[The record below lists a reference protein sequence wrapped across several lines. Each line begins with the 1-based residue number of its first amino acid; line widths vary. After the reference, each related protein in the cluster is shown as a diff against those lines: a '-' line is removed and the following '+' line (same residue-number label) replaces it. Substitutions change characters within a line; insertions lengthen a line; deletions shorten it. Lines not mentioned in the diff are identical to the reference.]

1 MADLVAFPELP
12 LQLVFKVRQLKNHL
26 PNDTVN
32 QVLSDGLNESALN
45 LELYITKAQKAKTER
60 KAVEEL
66 RHAYQ
71 KTGSVRYYIELL
83 KEIKAIPAIVADDLL
98 SDCEAIRKTLE
109 PIMEEYRGEYD
120 DMPDDEFY
128 DWLGKVFGDDEKR
141 DECFDDYDDYDDFE
155 DIE

>member
-1 MADLVAFPELP
+1 MGVQKEWINMADLVAFSELP
-12 LQLVFKVRQLKNHL
+12 LQLVFKVRQLKNQL

-32 QVLSDGLNESALN
+32 QVLTDRLNESALY
-45 LELYITKAQKAKTER
+45 LELNVSEALNAKTER

-83 KEIKAIPAIVADDLL
+83 KETKAIPEFVADDLL
-98 SDCEAIRKTLE
+98 ADCETIRQALK

-128 DWLGKVFGDDEKR
+128 DWLNKVFGDEEGQDE
-141 DECFDDYDDYDDFE
+141 DLDL
-155 DIE
+155 

>member
-1 MADLVAFPELP
+1 MADLVAFSELP

-32 QVLSDGLNESALN
+32 QVLTDGLNESALY
-45 LELYITKAQKAKTER
+45 LELNINEALNAKTER

-83 KEIKAIPAIVADDLL
+83 KETKAIPEFVADDLL
-98 SDCEAIRKTLE
+98 ADCEAIRQALE

-128 DWLGKVFGDDEKR
+128 DWLNEVFGDGEEQDE
-141 DECFDDYDDYDDFE
+141 DLDL
-155 DIE
+155 

>member
-1 MADLVAFPELP
+1 MADLVAFSELP
-12 LQLVFKVRQLKNHL
+12 LQLVFKVRQLKNYL

-32 QVLSDGLNESALN
+32 QVLTDGLNESALY
-45 LELYITKAQKAKTER
+45 LELNINEALNAKTER

-83 KEIKAIPAIVADDLL
+83 KETKAIPKFVAEDML
-98 SDCEAIRKTLE
+98 SDCEVIRQSLE
-109 PIMEEYRGEYD
+109 PIMEEFRGEYD

-128 DWLGKVFGDDEKR
+128 DWLNEVFGDEEGQDDE
-141 DECFDDYDDYDDFE
+141 FDL
-155 DIE
+155 

>member
-1 MADLVAFPELP
+1 MADLVAFSELP
-12 LQLVFKVRQLKNHL
+12 LQLVFKVRQLKNYL

-32 QVLSDGLNESALN
+32 QVLTDGLNESALY
-45 LELYITKAQKAKTER
+45 LELNINEALNAKTER
-60 KAVEEL
+60 KTVEEL

-71 KTGSVRYYIELL
+71 KTGSVRYYIKLL
-83 KEIKAIPAIVADDLL
+83 KEIKAIPKFFADDLL

-128 DWLGKVFGDDEKR
+128 DWLGKVFGDDEGQNE
-141 DECFDDYDDYDDFE
+141 DFDL
-155 DIE
+155 

>member
-1 MADLVAFPELP
+1 MADLVAFSELP

-32 QVLSDGLNESALN
+32 QVLNESALY
-45 LELYITKAQKAKTER
+45 LELNINEALNAKTER

-71 KTGSVRYYIELL
+71 KTGSVRYYIGLL
-83 KEIKAIPAIVADDLL
+83 KETKAIPEFVAEDML
-98 SDCEAIRKTLE
+98 SDCEAIRQALE

-128 DWLGKVFGDDEKR
+128 DWLNQVFGDEEGQDE
-141 DECFDDYDDYDDFE
+141 DFDL
-155 DIE
+155 

>member
-1 MADLVAFPELP
+1 MADLVAFSELP

-32 QVLSDGLNESALN
+32 QVLTDGLNESALY
-45 LELYITKAQKAKTER
+45 LELNINEALNAKTER

-83 KEIKAIPAIVADDLL
+83 KETKAIPEFVADDLL
-98 SDCEAIRKTLE
+98 ADCETIRQALK

-128 DWLGKVFGDDEKR
+128 DWLNKVLGDGEEQDE
-141 DECFDDYDDYDDFE
+141 DLEL
-155 DIE
+155 

>member
-1 MADLVAFPELP
+1 MADLVAFSELP

-32 QVLSDGLNESALN
+32 QVLTDGLNESALY
-45 LELYITKAQKAKTER
+45 LELNINEALNAKTER

-71 KTGSVRYYIELL
+71 KTGSVKYYIELL
-83 KEIKAIPAIVADDLL
+83 KETKAIPEFVADDLL
-98 SDCEAIRKTLE
+98 ADCETIRQALK

-128 DWLGKVFGDDEKR
+128 DWLNKVLGDGEEQDE
-141 DECFDDYDDYDDFE
+141 DFD
-155 DIE
+155 I

>member
-1 MADLVAFPELP
+1 MADLVAFSELP

-32 QVLSDGLNESALN
+32 QVLTDGLNELALYLELNINEALN
-45 LELYITKAQKAKTER
+45 AKTVR

-83 KEIKAIPAIVADDLL
+83 KETKAIPKFVAENLL
-98 SDCEAIRKTLE
+98 SDCETIRQALK

-128 DWLGKVFGDDEKR
+128 DWFNQVFGDDEGQD
-141 DECFDDYDDYDDFE
+141 DEFDL
-155 DIE
+155 

>member
-1 MADLVAFPELP
+1 MADLVAFSELP

-32 QVLSDGLNESALN
+32 QVLTDGLNESALY
-45 LELYITKAQKAKTER
+45 LELNINKALNAKTER
-60 KAVEEL
+60 KAVEEM

-71 KTGSVRYYIELL
+71 KTGSVRYYIGLL
-83 KEIKAIPAIVADDLL
+83 KETKAIPEFVADDLL
-98 SDCEAIRKTLE
+98 SDCETIRQMLE

-128 DWLGKVFGDDEKR
+128 DWLNQVFGDGKEQDE
-141 DECFDDYDDYDDFE
+141 DLDL
-155 DIE
+155 

>member
-1 MADLVAFPELP
+1 MADLVAFSELP

-32 QVLSDGLNESALN
+32 QVLTDGLNESALY
-45 LELYITKAQKAKTER
+45 LELNINEALHAETER

-83 KEIKAIPAIVADDLL
+83 KETKAIPEFVADDLL
-98 SDCEAIRKTLE
+98 ADCETIRQSLE

-128 DWLGKVFGDDEKR
+128 DWLNEVFGDEEGQDE
-141 DECFDDYDDYDDFE
+141 DFDL
-155 DIE
+155 

>member
-1 MADLVAFPELP
+1 MADLVAFSELP
-12 LQLVFKVRQLKNHL
+12 LQLVFKVRQLKNQL

-32 QVLSDGLNESALN
+32 QVLIGGLNESAVY
-45 LELYITKAQKAKTER
+45 LELNINEALNAETER

-83 KEIKAIPAIVADDLL
+83 KETKAIPEFVADDLL
-98 SDCEAIRKTLE
+98 SDCEAIRQTLD

-128 DWLGKVFGDDEKR
+128 DWLNEVFGDEEGQDDE
-141 DECFDDYDDYDDFE
+141 FDL
-155 DIE
+155 

>member
-1 MADLVAFPELP
+1 MADLVAFSELP

-32 QVLSDGLNESALN
+32 QVLTDGLNESALY
-45 LELYITKAQKAKTER
+45 LELNINEAQNAKTER

-83 KEIKAIPAIVADDLL
+83 KETKAIPEFVADNLL
-98 SDCEAIRKTLE
+98 SDCETIRQALE

-128 DWLGKVFGDDEKR
+128 DWLNEVFGDEEGQDE
-141 DECFDDYDDYDDFE
+141 DFDL
-155 DIE
+155 

>member
-1 MADLVAFPELP
+1 MADLVAFSELP

-32 QVLSDGLNESALN
+32 QVLTDGLNESALY
-45 LELYITKAQKAKTER
+45 LELNVSEALNAKTER

-71 KTGSVRYYIELL
+71 KTGSVKYYIELL
-83 KEIKAIPAIVADDLL
+83 KETKAIPEFVADDLL
-98 SDCEAIRKTLE
+98 ADCETIRQALK

-128 DWLGKVFGDDEKR
+128 DWLNEVFGDEEGQDDE
-141 DECFDDYDDYDDFE
+141 FDL
-155 DIE
+155 

>member
-1 MADLVAFPELP
+1 MADLVAFSELP
-12 LQLVFKVRQLKNHL
+12 LKLVFKVRQLKNYL

-32 QVLSDGLNESALN
+32 QVLTDGLNESALY
-45 LELYITKAQKAKTER
+45 LELNINEALNAKTER

-83 KEIKAIPAIVADDLL
+83 KETKAIPEFVADDLL
-98 SDCEAIRKTLE
+98 SDCEAIRQALK

-128 DWLGKVFGDDEKR
+128 DWLNKVFGDDEGQ
-141 DECFDDYDDYDDFE
+141 EDDF
-155 DIE
+155 DL

>member
-1 MADLVAFPELP
+1 MADLVAFSELP

-32 QVLSDGLNESALN
+32 QVLTDGLNESALY
-45 LELYITKAQKAKTER
+45 LELNINEALNAKTER

-83 KEIKAIPAIVADDLL
+83 KETKAIPEFVADDLL
-98 SDCEAIRKTLE
+98 ADCETIRQALK

-128 DWLGKVFGDDEKR
+128 DWLNKVLGDGEEQDEDFGL
-141 DECFDDYDDYDDFE
+141 
-155 DIE
+155 

>member
-1 MADLVAFPELP
+1 MGVQKEWINMADLVAFSELP
-12 LQLVFKVRQLKNHL
+12 LQLVFKVRQLKNQL

-32 QVLSDGLNESALN
+32 QVLTDRLNESALY
-45 LELYITKAQKAKTER
+45 LELNVSEALNAKTER

-83 KEIKAIPAIVADDLL
+83 KETKAIPEFVADDLL
-98 SDCEAIRKTLE
+98 ADCETIRQALK

-128 DWLGKVFGDDEKR
+128 DWLNEVFGDGEEQDE
-141 DECFDDYDDYDDFE
+141 DLDL
-155 DIE
+155 

>member
-1 MADLVAFPELP
+1 MADLVAFSELP
-12 LQLVFKVRQLKNHL
+12 LQLVFKVRQLKNQL

-32 QVLSDGLNESALN
+32 QVLTDRLNESALY
-45 LELYITKAQKAKTER
+45 LELNVSEALNAKTER

-83 KEIKAIPAIVADDLL
+83 REARAIPEFAADDLL
-98 SDCEAIRKTLE
+98 SDCETIRQSLE

-128 DWLGKVFGDDEKR
+128 DWLNKVLGDGEEQDE
-141 DECFDDYDDYDDFE
+141 DLDL
-155 DIE
+155 

>member
-1 MADLVAFPELP
+1 MGVQKEWINMADLVAFSELP
-12 LQLVFKVRQLKNHL
+12 LQLVFKVRQLKNQL

-32 QVLSDGLNESALN
+32 QVLTDRLNESALY
-45 LELYITKAQKAKTER
+45 LELNVSEALNAKTER

-71 KTGSVRYYIELL
+71 KTGSVKYYIELL
-83 KEIKAIPAIVADDLL
+83 KETKAIPEFVADDLL
-98 SDCEAIRKTLE
+98 ADCETIRQALK

-128 DWLGKVFGDDEKR
+128 DWLNQVFGDEEGQD
-141 DECFDDYDDYDDFE
+141 DDF
-155 DIE
+155 DL

>member
-1 MADLVAFPELP
+1 MADLVAFSELP

-32 QVLSDGLNESALN
+32 QVLTDGLNEAPLFLELNINEALN
-45 LELYITKAQKAKTER
+45 AKTER
-60 KAVEEL
+60 KAVEGL

-71 KTGSVRYYIELL
+71 KTGSVRYYIGLL
-83 KEIKAIPAIVADDLL
+83 KETKAIPEFVAEDMR
-98 SDCEAIRKTLE
+98 SDCEAIRQALE

-128 DWLGKVFGDDEKR
+128 DWLNQVFGDEEGQDE
-141 DECFDDYDDYDDFE
+141 DFDL
-155 DIE
+155 

>member
-1 MADLVAFPELP
+1 MADLVTFSELP
-12 LQLVFKVRQLKNHL
+12 LRLVFKVRQLKNHL

-32 QVLSDGLNESALN
+32 QVLTDGLNESALY
-45 LELYITKAQKAKTER
+45 LELNVSEALNAKTER

-83 KEIKAIPAIVADDLL
+83 KETKAIPEFVADDLL
-98 SDCEAIRKTLE
+98 SDCETIRQALK

-128 DWLGKVFGDDEKR
+128 DWLNQVFGDGKEQDE
-141 DECFDDYDDYDDFE
+141 DLDL
-155 DIE
+155 

>member
-1 MADLVAFPELP
+1 MADLVAFSELP
-12 LQLVFKVRQLKNHL
+12 LQLVFKVRQLKNYL

-32 QVLSDGLNESALN
+32 QVLTDGLNESALY
-45 LELYITKAQKAKTER
+45 LELNINEALNAKTER

-83 KEIKAIPAIVADDLL
+83 METKAIPEFVADDLL
-98 SDCEAIRKTLE
+98 ADCETIRQALK

-128 DWLGKVFGDDEKR
+128 DWLNQVFGDDEGQ
-141 DECFDDYDDYDDFE
+141 EDDF
-155 DIE
+155 DL

>member
-1 MADLVAFPELP
+1 MADLVAFSELP
-12 LQLVFKVRQLKNHL
+12 LQLVFKVRHLKNQL

-32 QVLSDGLNESALN
+32 QVLTDGLNKSALY
-45 LELYITKAQKAKTER
+45 LELNINEALNAKTER

-83 KEIKAIPAIVADDLL
+83 KETKAIPEFVADDLL
-98 SDCEAIRKTLE
+98 ADCETIRQALE

-128 DWLGKVFGDDEKR
+128 DWLNKVFGDDEGQ
-141 DECFDDYDDYDDFE
+141 EDDF
-155 DIE
+155 DL

>member
-1 MADLVAFPELP
+1 MADLVTFSELP

-32 QVLSDGLNESALN
+32 QVLTDGLNESALY
-45 LELYITKAQKAKTER
+45 LELNINEALNAKTER

-83 KEIKAIPAIVADDLL
+83 REARAIPEFVADDLL
-98 SDCEAIRKTLE
+98 SDCEAIRQSLE

-128 DWLGKVFGDDEKR
+128 DWLNEVFGDEEGQDE
-141 DECFDDYDDYDDFE
+141 DFDL
-155 DIE
+155 

>member
-1 MADLVAFPELP
+1 MADLIAFSELP

-26 PNDTVN
+26 PNDAVD
-32 QVLSDGLNESALN
+32 QVLTDGLNESALY
-45 LELYITKAQKAKTER
+45 LELYINKALNAKTER

-83 KEIKAIPAIVADDLL
+83 KETKAIPEFIADDLL
-98 SDCEAIRKTLE
+98 SDCEAIKKTLK

-128 DWLGKVFGDDEKR
+128 DWLGDVFGDDE
-141 DECFDDYDDYDDFE
+141 DFDL
-155 DIE
+155 

>member
-1 MADLVAFPELP
+1 MADLVAFSELP

-32 QVLSDGLNESALN
+32 QVLTEGLNESALY
-45 LELYITKAQKAKTER
+45 LELNINEAQNAKTER

-71 KTGSVRYYIELL
+71 KTGSVRYYIGLL
-83 KEIKAIPAIVADDLL
+83 KETKAIPEFVAEDML
-98 SDCEAIRKTLE
+98 SDCETIRQALE
-109 PIMEEYRGEYD
+109 SIMEEYRGEYD

-128 DWLGKVFGDDEKR
+128 DWLNQVFGDEEGQD
-141 DECFDDYDDYDDFE
+141 DDF
-155 DIE
+155 DL

>member
-1 MADLVAFPELP
+1 MADLVVFSERP
-12 LQLVFKVRQLKNHL
+12 LKLVFKVRQLKNHL

-32 QVLSDGLNESALN
+32 QVLTDGLNESALY
-45 LELYITKAQKAKTER
+45 LELNINEALNAKTER

-71 KTGSVRYYIELL
+71 KTGSVKYYIELL
-83 KEIKAIPAIVADDLL
+83 KETKAIPEFVADDLL
-98 SDCEAIRKTLE
+98 SDCETIRQALE

-128 DWLGKVFGDDEKR
+128 DWLNKVFGDDEGQ
-141 DECFDDYDDYDDFE
+141 EDDF
-155 DIE
+155 DL

>member
-1 MADLVAFPELP
+1 MADLVAFSELP
-12 LQLVFKVRQLKNHL
+12 LQLVFKVRQLKNQL

-32 QVLSDGLNESALN
+32 QVLTDGLNESALY
-45 LELYITKAQKAKTER
+45 LELNINEALNAETER

-83 KEIKAIPAIVADDLL
+83 KETKAITEFVADDLL
-98 SDCEAIRKTLE
+98 SDCETIRQSLE

-128 DWLGKVFGDDEKR
+128 DWLNEVFGDEEGQDE
-141 DECFDDYDDYDDFE
+141 DFDL
-155 DIE
+155 

>member
-1 MADLVAFPELP
+1 MADLVTFSELP
-12 LQLVFKVRQLKNHL
+12 LRLVFKVRQLKNHL

-32 QVLSDGLNESALN
+32 QVLTNGLNESALY
-45 LELYITKAQKAKTER
+45 LELNINEALNAKTER

-83 KEIKAIPAIVADDLL
+83 REARAIPEFVAEDML
-98 SDCEAIRKTLE
+98 SDCEAIRQMLE

-128 DWLGKVFGDDEKR
+128 DWLNQVFGDEEEQD
-141 DECFDDYDDYDDFE
+141 DDF
-155 DIE
+155 DL